1 MAFRKFTIYD
11 FKRFAMLALNF
22 MFGNGKCCVCGN
34 STFNGKICISCSKKL
49 YDEAE
54 NSHCERCRICGKS
67 LISEDEICMSCR
79 EERILKNSDKVVPV
93 FPYRLW
99 AKTLLFEW
107 KMQNQ
112 RSLSPFFAEICN
124 SVIKKRISENIFIV
138 PVPPRP
144 GKIKSRGWDQIEELS
159 EILKVK
165 FGYKVLKLLERTE
178 KIQQKKLDRKKR
190 LSSKGKI
197 YTESKLLKRLCS
209 ENSLPEQVLLIDDVL
224 TTGVTVESCCEIL
237 KNAGISKVDVLSL
250 FVVD

>member
-1 MAFRKFTIYD
+1 MAFRKITVYD
-11 FKRFAMLALNF
+11 FKRFGMLALNS

-34 STFNGKICISCSKKL
+34 STFNGRICLSCSEKL
-49 YDEAE
+49 YNDSE
-54 NSHCERCRICGKS
+54 SSCCEKCRICGKS
-67 LISEDEICMSCR
+67 LVSENEICMSCR
-79 EERILKNSDKVVPV
+79 EERILKSSDKVVPV

-112 RSLSPFFAEICN
+112 RSLSLFFAEICN
-124 SVIKKRISENIFIV
+124 SVIKKRISESIFIV

-159 EILKVK
+159 EILRVK
-165 FGYKVLKLLERTE
+165 FGYKILKLLERTE
-178 KIQQKKLDRKKR
+178 KIQQKKLDRKSR
-190 LSSKGKI
+190 LMSKGRI
-197 YTESKLLKRLCS
+197 YKESKLLKRLCS

-224 TTGVTVESCCEIL
+224 TTGVTVETCCEIL
-237 KNAGISKVDVLSL
+237 KNSGISKVDVLSL

>member
-11 FKRFAMLALNF
+11 FKRFAMLVLNF

-54 NSHCERCRICGKS
+54 NSHCEKCRICGKS
-67 LISEDEICMSCR
+67 LISEEEICMSCR

-112 RSLSPFFAEICN
+112 RNLSLLFAEICN

-144 GKIKSRGWDQIEELS
+144 GKIRSRGWDQIE
-159 EILKVK
+159 IWIQNFKA
-165 FGYKVLKLLERTE
+165 FGAHGTKSAE
-178 KIQQKKLDRKKR
+178 KTGQKKTLVFQ
-190 LSSKGKI
+190 GKNL
-197 YTESKLLKRLCS
+197 YRVKTFEASFL
-209 ENSLPEQVLLIDDVL
+209 
-224 TTGVTVESCCEIL
+224 
-237 KNAGISKVDVLSL
+237 
-250 FVVD
+250 

>member
-11 FKRFAMLALNF
+11 FKRFAMLVLNF

-54 NSHCERCRICGKS
+54 NSHCEKCRICGKS
-67 LISEDEICMSCR
+67 LISEEEICMSCR

-93 FPYRLW
+93 
-99 AKTLLFEW
+99 
-107 KMQNQ
+107 
-112 RSLSPFFAEICN
+112 
-124 SVIKKRISENIFIV
+124 
-138 PVPPRP
+138 PPRP
-144 GKIKSRGWDQIEELS
+144 GKIRSRGWDQIEELS

-178 KIQQKKLDRKKR
+178 KNQQKKLDRKKR

-197 YTESKLLKRLCS
+197 YTESKLLKRLSS
-209 ENSLPEQVLLIDDVL
+209 ENSLPEQVL
-224 TTGVTVESCCEIL
+224 
-237 KNAGISKVDVLSL
+237 
-250 FVVD
+250 

>member
-1 MAFRKFTIYD
+1 MMTFRKFTIYD

-34 STFNGKICISCSKKL
+34 STFNGKICLSCSKKL
-49 YDEAE
+49 YNEAE
-54 NSHCERCRICGKS
+54 NSHCEKCRICGKS

-79 EERILKNSDKVVPV
+79 KVVPV

-112 RSLSPFFAEICN
+112 RSLSLFFAEICN
-124 SVIKKRISENIFIV
+124 SVIKKRISEDVFIV

-165 FGYKVLKLLERTE
+165 FGYKVLKLLVRTE

-197 YTESKLLKRLCS
+197 YTESKLLKRLYS
-209 ENSLPEQVLLIDDVL
+209 ENSLPEQVLLIDAVL

>member
-1 MAFRKFTIYD
+1 MQ
-11 FKRFAMLALNF
+11 LPLL
-22 MFGNGKCCVCGN
+22 
-34 STFNGKICISCSKKL
+34 CIN
-49 YDEAE
+49 A
-54 NSHCERCRICGKS
+54 SHQ
-67 LISEDEICMSCR
+67 
-79 EERILKNSDKVVPV
+79 
-93 FPYRLW
+93 RL
-99 AKTLLFEW
+99 
-107 KMQNQ
+107 QNQ
-112 RSLSPFFAEICN
+112 RNLSLLFAEICK

-144 GKIKSRGWDQIEELS
+144 GKIRSRGWDQIEELS

-178 KIQQKKLDRKKR
+178 KNQQKKLDRKKR

-197 YTESKLLKRLCS
+197 YTESKLLKRLSS
-209 ENSLPEQVLLIDDVL
+209 ENSLPEHVLLIDDVL